1 MDPASSIDTLLDIFD
16 SLGESLDTL
25 AKDAGIDQRPAALKD
40 KVNYQY
46 HVELGA
52 ILGVVVIFCLL
63 VSFCVVMKK
72 KREKIVGISK
82 KTSFHYVDFRGPAGI
97 IVENV

>member
-25 AKDAGIDQRPAALKD
+25 AKDAGIDQSPAALKD
-40 KVNYQY
+40 EVNYQY

-52 ILGVVVIFCLL
+52 ILGMVVIFCLL

-72 KREKIVGISK
+72 KRDNRVGLSK
-82 KTSFHYVDFRGPAGI
+82 KSSFRYVDFRRPAGRI
-97 IVENV
+97 IENV

>member
-25 AKDAGIDQRPAALKD
+25 AKDAGIDQSPAALKD
-40 KVNYQY
+40 VVNYQY

-52 ILGVVVIFCLL
+52 ILGMVVIFCLL

-72 KREKIVGISK
+72 KREHIVGLSK
-82 KTSFHYVDFRGPAGI
+82 KTSFRYVDFRGPTGM